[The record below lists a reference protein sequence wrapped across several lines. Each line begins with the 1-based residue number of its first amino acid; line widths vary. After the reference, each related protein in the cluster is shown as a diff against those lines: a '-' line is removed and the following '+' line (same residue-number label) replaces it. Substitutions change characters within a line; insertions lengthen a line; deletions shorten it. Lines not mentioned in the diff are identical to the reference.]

1 MTTKRI
7 LPDPSLDWAVPL
19 SVVALI
25 AESEGCR
32 LTSYRCP
39 AGMLTIGWGQTGD
52 DVYEGETITQQ
63 QADAML
69 CLAIKRF
76 AAQVRTRCTVET
88 NINELGALV
97 SLAYNIGIGALAK
110 SAVMKFHNAGNKTA
124 AARAFAP
131 INKFLNPKTKKLE
144 VSSGLIRRRA
154 AEAAL
159 YLTPVVTATDAG
171 PAQAPAPAPLPQAVA
186 APATPSTHP
195 VTLMGIGTAASG
207 ALGALSDLTTQAS
220 SVGTT
225 AQTVATNA
233 QVTVS
238 SVQTAASTAHDIL
251 HTVANFVGV
260 SPTMLLCGLA
270 VAVGTGIVAFVYKLH
285 TEGRI

>member
-1 MTTKRI
+1 
-7 LPDPSLDWAVPL
+7 
-19 SVVALI
+19 
-25 AESEGCR
+25 
-32 LTSYRCP
+32 
-39 AGMLTIGWGQTGD
+39 
-52 DVYEGETITQQ
+52 
-63 QADAML
+63 
-69 CLAIKRF
+69 
-76 AAQVRTRCTVET
+76 
-88 NINELGALV
+88 
-97 SLAYNIGIGALAK
+97 
-110 SAVMKFHNAGNKTA
+110 MKFHNAGNKTA